1 MEPVKPSILIVDDER
16 ANVNILGAM
25 LGNDY
30 QISVAIN
37 GEQALNFVSKNHYL
51 DLILLDVD
59 MPGINGYQVCE
70 TLKANPLTK
79 DIPIIFI
86 TAHNSEEDEA
96 KGLELGAVDYIT
108 KPFRQQI
115 VMVRLKN
122 QLELKRQRDLLTH
135 LSNYD
140 GLTGIQNRN
149 RFNSYLE
156 DEWQRAIR
164 MKTSLSLLLLDIDCF
179 KQFNDNYGHV
189 AGDVCLRKIAQSIA
203 QTLKRS
209 IDMTARYGGE
219 EFACILPDT
228 DHAGAMQLAEQIRQI
243 IIELAIP
250 HEYSRA
256 EPYVT
261 VSIGVAVIL
270 PSSKQSPLAL
280 IEAADSKLYQAK
292 KAGRNCIKG

>member
-70 TLKANPLTK
+70 ILKADPSTK
-79 DIPIIFI
+79 DIPIIFV
-86 TAHNSEEDEA
+86 TANNTEEDEQ

-108 KPFRQQI
+108 KPFRQPI

-122 QLELKRQRDLLTH
+122 HIELKRQRDLLSH

-156 DEWQRAIR
+156 DEWRR
-164 MKTSLSLLLLDIDCF
+164 GTRLKTSLSLLLLDIDCF

-189 AGDVCLRKIAQSIA
+189 AGDVCLRQIAQSIA

-209 IDMTARYGGE
+209 IDMAARYGGE

-228 DHAGAMQLAEQIRQI
+228 DHTGARLLAEQIRQT
-243 IIELAIP
+243 IIELSIP
-250 HEYSRA
+250 HDYSLA

-261 VSIGVAVIL
+261 VSIGVADLL
-270 PSSKQSPLAL
+270 PSSKQSSLVL
-280 IEAADSKLYQAK
+280 VEAADTQLYLAK